1 MNRKFLLAFIIIV
14 VVLCKPVF
22 ANPVFEI
29 STSSKVAE
37 KGHTFQI
44 LIEMKTNEP
53 IYDIVVSITEPEGFY
68 IEAIKSPGIT
78 AKNEEETNLH
88 SFAKISS
95 LGQNS
100 SITAAF
106 KVWAPNMSGN
116 PKIGDK
122 QSLYSTREPKTFPI
136 NIFYKTKSVSG
147 EMEGM
152 YTEKISIRYTTSIG
166 HYIVAGLFGV
176 ILGFIVKILTQYK
189 QEITDSLKNSKT
201 ITQKTKIFIFEV
213 LIARLPLLLTLLI
226 VGFGVLLSLA
236 KDGLPTTSWHQAIAL
251 GIGIG
256 ILSDEQLITKIK
268 KFKV

>member
-1 MNRKFLLAFIIIV
+1 MNRKSLSAFFITV
-14 VVLCKPVF
+14 VVICKPVF
-22 ANPVFEI
+22 AAPTFEI

-44 LIEMKTNEP
+44 FIEMKTNEP
-53 IYDIVVSITEPEGFY
+53 IYDIVISITEPEGFH
-68 IEAIKSPGIT
+68 IEAIDSPGIT
-78 AKNEEETNLH
+78 AEDEEATNLH
-88 SFAKISS
+88 SIVKINR

-100 SITAAF
+100 AVTAAF
-106 KVWAPNMSGN
+106 KVWPPNLAGN

-136 NIFYKTKSVSG
+136 NIFYKTESDAG
-147 EMEGM
+147 EIDGM
-152 YTEKISIRYTTSIG
+152 YTEKISIKYTTSIG

-176 ILGFIVKILTQYK
+176 ILGYIVKVSTQYK
-189 QEITDSLKNSKT
+189 QEITDALKNSNT
-201 ITQKTKIFIFEV
+201 VRHKIRTFMFEV

-236 KDGLPTTSWHQAIAL
+236 KDGLPTASWHQAIAL

-268 KFKV
+268 KYKV